1 MTIHWSRLLCLLSTL
16 ITIWRSLT
24 VSSTSLSLK
33 STSTRLTSS
42 WKWTTLF
49 PSVQSRQSTSS
60 KRSLAIPRSM
70 VLLRRKSKLRN
81 SIKKPK
87 ARENKQSSVLLI
99 PIARISLIWELVLS
113 HPRPT
118 SPSPFRYCKKWKS
131 AKTLSTDCRFHPQ
144 FRHDTWTVSK
154 GRLKSQSTCRAR
166 DGSVASPT
174 TIGLSRSNSELLAKW
189 CSSTLLLMISLYLVR
204 TNWGLRQS
212 WWWRNPKSQTRTSL
226 SSTLHKTSTCQ
237 VMWLGALI
245 SAQLWCCLSFPS
257 SAH

>member
-1 MTIHWSRLLCLLSTL
+1 MIHWSRLLCLLSIL

-70 VLLRRKSKLRN
+70 VLLRRKSKLIN
-81 SIKKPK
+81 STKKPK
-87 ARENKQSSVLLI
+87 TRENKQSSVLLI
-99 PIARISLIWELVLS
+99 PIARISLIWELVIS

-131 AKTLSTDCRFHPQ
+131 AKTLSTDCRFLPP
-144 FRHDTWTVSK
+144 FRHDIWTVLRE
-154 GRLKSQSTCRAR
+154 RLKSQNTCRAR
-166 DGSVASPT
+166 DGLVASPT
-174 TIGLSRSNSELLAKW
+174 TIGLLRSNSELLAKW
-189 CSSTLLLMISLYLVR
+189 CFSTLLPMISLYLVR
-204 TNWGLRQS
+204 TNWELRQS
-212 WWWRNPKSQTRTSL
+212 WWWRNLKSQTRTSL
-226 SSTLHKTSTCQ
+226 SYTLHKTSTCR

-245 SAQLWCCLSFPS
+245 SAQPWCCLSFPS